1 MSCKLSFMANWILT
15 TITIALLSVAS
26 ACFAEEQQPD
36 SSETKPTKS
45 ASAGNLSDAAQ
56 NPIGAMYS
64 LPMKFTADFGAPN
77 GSAQFLN
84 IQPVIPVTIGDW
96 NFINRIILPLI
107 NTNGQIG
114 GTPSIPSG
122 APGSG
127 ALGLGD
133 INYSLFV
140 SPAKPGKVIWGI
152 GPSITFPSATD
163 SQLGSGKWSAGPT
176 VVLLTQPKPWT
187 IGILG
192 RQLWSF
198 AGQSNRKSV
207 NQFLMEPFINYNLT
221 DGWYLLTDM
230 ILTANWNEESGQ
242 QWTVPIGGGVGKLM
256 NIGGQAIN
264 TKIEVYYNAVR
275 PDNAPSWSLGFT
287 LQFMFPK

>member
-1 MSCKLSFMANWILT
+1 
-15 TITIALLSVAS
+15 
-26 ACFAEEQQPD
+26 
-36 SSETKPTKS
+36 
-45 ASAGNLSDAAQ
+45 
-56 NPIGAMYS
+56 MYS
-64 LPMKFTADFGAPN
+64 LPIKFTADFGAPN

-107 NTNGQIG
+107 NTNGQIE

-122 APGSG
+122 TPGNG

-140 SPAKPGKVIWGI
+140 SPASPGKVIWGV
-152 GPSITFPSATD
+152 GPSITFPSATN

-198 AGQSNRKSV
+198 AGQSNRKDV

-230 ILTANWNEESGQ
+230 ILTANWNEDPGQ

-264 TKIEVYYNAVR
+264 TKLEVYYNAVR
-275 PDNAPSWSLGFT
+275 PDNAPTWSLGFT

>member
-1 MSCKLSFMANWILT
+1 MSNKLNFITHGIFT
-15 TITIALLSVAS
+15 TIAIALLNVTSVS
-26 ACFAEEQQPD
+26 FAEEQQTD
-36 SSETKPTKS
+36 SNAITPEKS
-45 ASAGNLSDAAQ
+45 AGTGNLSDAAQ

-64 LPMKFTADFGAPN
+64 LPIKFSADFGAPN

-107 NTNGQIG
+107 NTNGQIE

-122 APGSG
+122 TPGNG

-140 SPAKPGKVIWGI
+140 SPAKPGKVIWGV

-198 AGQSNRKSV
+198 AGQSNRKDV

-230 ILTANWNEESGQ
+230 ILTANWNEDPGQ

-264 TKIEVYYNAVR
+264 TKLEVYYNAVR
-275 PDNAPSWSLGFT
+275 PDNAPTWSLGFT